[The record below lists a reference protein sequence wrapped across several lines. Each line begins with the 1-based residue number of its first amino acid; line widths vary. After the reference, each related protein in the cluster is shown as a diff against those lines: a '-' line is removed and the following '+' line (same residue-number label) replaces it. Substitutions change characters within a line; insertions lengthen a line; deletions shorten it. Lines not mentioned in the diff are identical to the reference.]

1 MLIETR
7 GEKLFAAFN
16 YMFLIVLCAVFL
28 IPFWTVFATS
38 FVSEAEAVR
47 RGAFILFPEQWNL
60 LAYRMFLQD
69 STMIMN
75 AYSITLFRVIIGT
88 AFNLIVTS
96 MLAYG
101 LARRTLPGRNWI
113 VTFVFFQMIFTGG
126 MIPTYLLMDAIG
138 LKGSIWVLVIPGL
151 VNAWNMFI
159 MRTFFMNIPVEIE
172 EAAIMDGANAA
183 GILWRI
189 ILPLSKP
196 AFVTIGLFY
205 AVSHW
210 NAWFD
215 AAIYLNNPKQF
226 PVQLV
231 LRNILS
237 AGILQDD
244 MLTTSEIPPPAATI
258 KSAAIMISTVPILF
272 VYPFI
277 QKYFVKGAMI
287 GSVKG

>member
-1 MLIETR
+1 MKPTK

-16 YMFLIVLCAVFL
+16 YAFLVLLCVLFL
-28 IPFWTVFATS
+28 VPFWTVFATS

-60 LAYRMFLQD
+60 LAYRMFLKD
-69 STMIMN
+69 SNLIFH
-75 AYSITLFRVIIGT
+75 AYQVTLFRVIVGT
-88 AFNLIVTS
+88 ALNLIVTS

-101 LARRTLPGRNWI
+101 LARRTLPGRNAI
-113 VTFVFFQMIFTGG
+113 VTFIFVQMVFSGG

-138 LKGSIWVLVIPGL
+138 LKGSIWVLIIPGL
-151 VNAWNMFI
+151 VSAWNMFI
-159 MRTFFMNIPVEIE
+159 MRTFFMNIPAEIE

-205 AVSHW
+205 AVGHW

-215 AAIYLNNPKQF
+215 AAIYLNDVKQY
-226 PVQLV
+226 PMQLI

-237 AGILQDD
+237 SGISQEDL
-244 MLTTSEIPPPAATI
+244 MPTNEIPPPAATI
-258 KSAAIMISTVPILF
+258 KAAAIMISTIPILF